1 MRRHLILVSILI
13 GTVACAGQG
22 TEVEA
27 TIINVV
33 VRDDR
38 GVPVNRMPV
47 SAIISPTGRVDAS
60 TRTDGTVQLRVPD
73 GGIYV
78 VRVTARAGYIG
89 STPDLIKS
97 VSVDANATATVDFTV
112 YRQGVSTG
120 DPTIE
125 R

>member
-1 MRRHLILVSILI
+1 MRRQLVLVSVFI

-22 TEVEA
+22 TEVES
-27 TIINVV
+27 TIINVL

-38 GVPVNRMPV
+38 GVTVNRIPV
-47 SAIISPTGRVDAS
+47 SAILSPTSRVDAS

-89 STPDLIKS
+89 STPELIKS
-97 VSVDANATATVDFTV
+97 VSVDTNGTATVDFTV

-120 DPTIE
+120 DPTRE